1 MSIDLRHGIFENF
14 KGELEHSSTVSVFD
28 VKKIWIDQRYD
39 EKDKDEVFTLYLSE
53 DNGTVHKFKLYP
65 KAQNTEITLTP
76 DAERRLNTIPQAAR
90 GSIVNLVVPNDAIDE
105 KVLQNDID
113 NLKRTRT
120 VCSNEMATPYRS
132 DDVVKNTTPNN

>member
-1 MSIDLRHGIFENF
+1 MSIDLRHGIFKNY

-53 DNGTVHKFKLYP
+53 DNGTVHKFKVYT
-65 KAQNTEITLTP
+65 KDQNTEITLTP
-76 DAERRLNTIPQAAR
+76 DADRRLNTIPQAAR

-120 VCSNEMATPYRS
+120 VCSNEM
-132 DDVVKNTTPNN
+132 VTPND

>member
-28 VKKIWIDQRYD
+28 VEKIWIDQRYD

-53 DNGTVHKFKLYP
+53 DNGTVHKFKLYT
-65 KAQNTEITLTP
+65 KDQNTEITLTP
-76 DAERRLNTIPQAAR
+76 DADRRLNTIPQAAR

-120 VCSNEMATPYRS
+120 VCSNEM
-132 DDVVKNTTPNN
+132 VTPND